1 MLLAREW
8 RTEEEVQLQN
18 DVLYISVGKRLDLY
32 PDLLITTDRG
42 RYVCTAVIDLVID
55 VGVAPSVFLVVVVI

>member
-1 MLLAREW
+1 M
-8 RTEEEVQLQN
+8 QLQN